1 MDLDRIQDERR
12 AYIELKQTER
22 AQTEQ
27 PVAEVAVAAV
37 EVTQDD
43 CPCAEVGV
51 RTLVSGVDA
60 LPAVLD
66 DELKTGI
73 PLRLCGVERPRRRRR
88 KREDEDDRPGKL
100 SCLDMETPEP
110 DTETMAVVATEV
122 ARRQRKR
129 GTGKRAQPPPKKPS
143 RPAQP
148 VSKEAK
154 ADGRGRRTDL
164 PSVATRPGEE
174 ALEEAKAEG
183 LTIFRTKKNKSGYI
197 CVYPN
202 PGRRA
207 RPFKVEVTRGG
218 KAVYLGSFNTAEEA
232 ALYIARSPEA
242 KAEAEAKA
250 VSEDSGYPRTKVVSE
265 EPRLTGEE
273 ALEEAKAEGLTIFRT
288 KKNKSGYICVYP
300 NPGRRARPFKVEVT
314 RGGKAVYLGSFN
326 TAEEAALYI
335 ARSPEAKAEAEAKAI
350 IAEAKAAKAAKAEA
364 RAEALRVRQ
373 VKLAEARAAA
383 GGAKRLRRLELMV
396 HVKEREEKLGRGIG
410 RHKKGKGLHNFALWM
425 KEYRADDFVSELLA
439 AVAVKAKQPDRIELV
454 AVAST
459 EGARALAASSVSS
472 MPPGC
477 SAIGSAEAVAAPSKA
492 QLLRRLKAELLTA
505 HAPVHPPG
513 QSVPAAELN
522 QIKVAPLAC

>member
-1 MDLDRIQDERR
+1 MPCPRDTDASASYTCVDAQLDLDRIQDERR

-197 CVYPN
+197 FVYPN
-202 PGRRA
+202 PGRA
-207 RPFKVEVTRGG
+207 RTRFKVQVNRGG
-218 KAVYLGSFNTAEEA
+218 K
-232 ALYIARSPEA
+232 R
-242 KAEAEAKA
+242 
-250 VSEDSGYPRTKVVSE
+250 
-265 EPRLTGEE
+265 
-273 ALEEAKAEGLTIFRT
+273 
-288 KKNKSGYICVYP
+288 
-300 NPGRRARPFKVEVT
+300 
-314 RGGKAVYLGSFN
+314 VYLGSFN